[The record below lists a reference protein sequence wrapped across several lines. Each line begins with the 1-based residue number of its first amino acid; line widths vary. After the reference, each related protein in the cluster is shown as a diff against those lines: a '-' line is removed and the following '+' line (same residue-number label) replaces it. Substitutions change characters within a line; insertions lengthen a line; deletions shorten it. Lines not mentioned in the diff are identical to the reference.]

1 MMDVKVYMWNVIRD
15 IVELNSP
22 DIVEANYYPEARFAV
37 LRLNGN
43 NVTPDD
49 VINKISTDR
58 KFDNVDFLPLYEWNE
73 DNEMYNEFLLLVF
86 RDI

>member
-1 MMDVKVYMWNVIRD
+1 MDIKVYMWNVIRD

>member
-1 MMDVKVYMWNVIRD
+1 VNIKVYIWNVIRD
-15 IVELNSP
+15 IVELNAP

-37 LRLNGN
+37 LRLNGD

-73 DNEMYNEFLLLVF
+73 DNEVYNEFLLLVF